1 MRRTVLCLFLAI
13 FGGVRSQKGSKYRCR
28 DRDPQCASWAGR
40 GECTNN
46 HGFMAESCPAA
57 CEFCENGGLKPSP
70 AIFQLDL
77 VCKGKLSQ
85 KEGTSFKGVP
95 DELPEGCA
103 FQCRDNMTSCAEDA
117 AAGKCDTHAA
127 TMRFQCPA
135 SCGICK
141 VLELPSAAADAYPK
155 YACREEVGDS
165 EAHKA
170 ECPNWA
176 SRGECLSNFGFMSV
190 SCEASCGLCAMDGE
204 KPQPYMKI
212 LKPPAPKATG
222 STKKKKKKKA
232 KSTAQGEA
240 AAMPKTADA
249 SDSAPKEDKAAS
261 KEDKAAPKKE
271 VPASKPAEAAPAAS
285 TDADKG
291 SAAKKK
297 KGWMGGI
304 KDAVGNMMGKGK
316 KNSQGKGKDET

>member
-1 MRRTVLCLFLAI
+1 
-13 FGGVRSQKGSKYRCR
+13 
-28 DRDPQCASWAGR
+28 
-40 GECTNN
+40 
-46 HGFMAESCPAA
+46 
-57 CEFCENGGLKPSP
+57 
-70 AIFQLDL
+70 
-77 VCKGKLSQ
+77 
-85 KEGTSFKGVP
+85 
-95 DELPEGCA
+95 
-103 FQCRDNMTSCAEDA
+103 MTSCAEDA

-155 YACREEVGDS
+155 YACREEAGDS

-190 SCEASCGLCAMDGE
+190 SCEASCGLCAMDGG

-222 STKKKKKKKA
+222 TKKKKKKKA
-232 KSTAQGEA
+232 KSAAQGEA
-240 AAMPKTADA
+240 GEAAGEAAATPEATDA
-249 SDSAPKEDKAAS
+249 SDAAPKEDKAAL
-261 KEDKAAPKKE
+261 KKE
-271 VPASKPAEAAPAAS
+271 VPASTSAEAAPAAS
-285 TDADKG
+285 ADEG

-316 KNSQGKGKDET
+316 KGSKVKDET